1 MISGKRHLT
10 VNTLVRVM
18 LKCFKSDAKK
28 TSLNRRIY
36 CSLSACVNAKNLAL
50 QKAHGDHNER

>member
-36 CSLSACVNAKNLAL
+36 SRLFDCVNAKKLAL
-50 QKAHGDHNER
+50 RKAHGDHNER